1 MQKNR
6 HFVKIEEAC
15 GGSRNFFS
23 PRPCRQIDESIC
35 KDVSVWIT
43 VLRGS
48 VSPAQHII
56 SGRLQVMCSFWIYF
70 MFYWLQV
77 CNGIMRRC
85 SKMMTTSFCLQVQHR
100 HSPGT
105 AAAPCDWLGRGRK
118 GWQTRPGWKHGCQ
131 GQVRQ
136 GSGQQGRRV
145 ECGGCRVKRQV
156 SARLIFHPSRSPSV
170 A

>member
-1 MQKNR
+1 MDYVLQCLKNSRLESDRVPLMQKNR

-56 SGRLQVMCSFWIYF
+56 SGRLQVMCSF
-70 MFYWLQV
+70 
-77 CNGIMRRC
+77 
-85 SKMMTTSFCLQVQHR
+85 
-100 HSPGT
+100 
-105 AAAPCDWLGRGRK
+105 
-118 GWQTRPGWKHGCQ
+118 
-131 GQVRQ
+131 
-136 GSGQQGRRV
+136 
-145 ECGGCRVKRQV
+145 
-156 SARLIFHPSRSPSV
+156 
-170 A
+170 